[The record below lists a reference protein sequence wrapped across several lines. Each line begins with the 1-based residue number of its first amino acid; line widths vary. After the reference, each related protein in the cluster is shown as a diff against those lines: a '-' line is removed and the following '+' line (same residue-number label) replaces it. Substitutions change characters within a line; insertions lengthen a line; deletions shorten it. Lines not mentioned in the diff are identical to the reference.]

1 MRISRTTAWAAGTAA
16 LCVLLLVAAWFLLV
30 APQRAAAAEA
40 RAAAEAARAQNGRLE
55 SRISQLRVEF
65 AQLPQRRLE
74 LEAIRRALPAER
86 GLAGLL
92 DELDVVAADTAT
104 ALESVVAGTPTTVLD
119 PAAAAAPAP
128 GPSATTPEPAATEG
142 TATGPA
148 PQTSAAPVAPLR
160 LGAAA
165 VSAEQPQGPAQQP
178 AAQPGATAPGQPG
191 PAPAGAVLAAIPLTV
206 TVGGD
211 FVAVADFV
219 RVVQTD
225 IDRAFVV
232 DSLDITTGADDESAG
247 GGAVEATLTGRVF
260 VFVDP
265 EAATG
270 PTTPAADAAGGPA
283 PTPTS
288 APTSAPTTAPT
299 GAATTEASR

>member
-1 MRISRTTAWAAGTAA
+1 
-16 LCVLLLVAAWFLLV
+16 
-30 APQRAAAAEA
+30 
-40 RAAAEAARAQNGRLE
+40 
-55 SRISQLRVEF
+55 
-65 AQLPQRRLE
+65 
-74 LEAIRRALPAER
+74 
-86 GLAGLL
+86 
-92 DELDVVAADTAT
+92 
-104 ALESVVAGTPTTVLD
+104 VLD

-160 LGAAA
+160 LAAAA
-165 VSAEQPQGPAQQP
+165 VPAEQPQGPAPQP
-178 AAQPGATAPGQPG
+178 AAEPRATAPGQPGQPG
-191 PAPAGAVLAAIPLTV
+191 PAPAGTVLAAIPLTV

-232 DSLDITTGADDESAG
+232 DSLDITTGADAEAAG

-270 PTTPAADAAGGPA
+270 PTTPAADAAGGSA

-288 APTSAPTTAPT
+288 APASAPTTAPTTAPT